1 VTVRPTSGFASNAK
15 AEQLDAAFAGFGP
28 ARGSSLAFHGNK
40 RLTIFLAFALARL
53 RLVIACDHHGPIGAF
68 AAGIPGARN
77 PDAGGIVQQQV
88 LAVPGGVDPLAE
100 RLTLVAVGNAPARA
114 AAIRLVNDPSTS

>member
-1 VTVRPTSGFASNAK
+1 MAQYVR
-15 AEQLDAAFAGFGP
+15 LAACI
-28 ARGSSLAFHGNK
+28 L
-40 RLTIFLAFALARL
+40 
-53 RLVIACDHHGPIGAF
+53 
-68 AAGIPGARN
+68 GARN

-114 AAIRLVNDPSTS
+114 AAIRLVNEPSTS